1 MAADFTVIIAVRQH
15 FGNRAGSRPGAF
27 VGNEKRYAFDCPNVD
42 PDTWAVLM
50 FETLDV
56 DHELNAFE
64 VNGHAIA
71 GGIPKSP
78 SRNAWNG
85 NVVLINPNWLKE
97 HGNELYI
104 GSLNSEG
111 TLSRDIDDFVMDNVV
126 VLYKTK

>member
-15 FGNRAGSRPGAF
+15 FGNKAGSRPGVF
-27 VGNEKRYAFDCPNVD
+27 VGNEEHYTFDCPNID
-42 PDTWAVLM
+42 PDTWGVLM

-56 DHELNAFE
+56 DYEQNVFE

-78 SRNAWNG
+78 SKSAWNG
-85 NVVLINPNWLKE
+85 NVMLINPNWLKGR
-97 HGNELYI
+97 GNELHI
-104 GSLNSEG
+104 KSLTSGGAPSGN
-111 TLSRDIDDFVMDNVV
+111 IDDFVIDNVV